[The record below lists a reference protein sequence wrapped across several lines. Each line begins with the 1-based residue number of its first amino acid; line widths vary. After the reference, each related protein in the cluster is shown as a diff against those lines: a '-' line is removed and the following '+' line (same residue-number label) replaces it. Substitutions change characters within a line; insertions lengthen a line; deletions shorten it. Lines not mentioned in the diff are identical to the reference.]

1 MSKERFNK
9 IVKNPSKLEKKDLQ
23 LLKELNKAF
32 PFFSISKVIQLREYK
47 KNGDLKFE
55 RFLGINAALCRDRKL
70 LHDFIYDRKSKTDV
84 SKQITE
90 IENILIKSPK
100 AKDKSIKEENSF
112 IDWLAISNLKPIDRS
127 NEIKNS
133 LKFISKEPQI
143 NISDDNNLFN
153 MSTEITDDKYF
164 MTETLAKL
172 YFKQKNY
179 DKAIQ
184 SYKILILKFPEKNSY
199 FANQIKKIKKSMS

>member
-9 IVKNPSKLEKKDLQ
+9 IVKNPSKLAKKDLQ

-32 PFFSISKVIQLREYK
+32 PYFSISKVIQLREFK

-55 RFLGINAALCRDRKL
+55 RFLGISAALCRDRKL
-70 LHDFIYDRKSKTDV
+70 LHDFIYDRKSKTDA
-84 SKQITE
+84 SKQTTE

-127 NEIKNS
+127 NEINNS

-143 NISDDNNLFN
+143 NISDDDNLFN

-199 FANQIKKIKKSMS
+199 FANQIKKIKKSML